1 MKKHKILL
9 VLLIVQ
15 IISLKANAQLGGKEL
30 KGVIID
36 QKTDAPVAFV
46 NIGIINKNFGRV
58 SNLQGEFTLNIPE
71 KYLNDTLTFSRVGY
85 QTLSFNISQLLKE
98 ENHKIQLVEKEISLK
113 EVIVKAKRSRE
124 RKIGNKSHNPLLW
137 GSIQNKTNYDIIEFC
152 QLIRLKG
159 ITSNILSAHL
169 YLNGVYGIDS
179 CFVRVN
185 FYECQDNEP
194 GKRILTG
201 QILKKLVLSKGWID
215 IDLED
220 QKISLKDDFFIGYE
234 FLPNNDKKEYSVYY
248 GGKLGGKNGFSR
260 SNSQGKWNKLNGAG
274 VSTYVKLQQ

>member
-1 MKKHKILL
+1 MHKILL
-9 VLLIVQ
+9 ILLIVQ
-15 IISLKANAQLGGKEL
+15 IICLKANAQLGVKEL
-30 KGVIID
+30 KGIIID

-46 NIGIINKNFGRV
+46 NIGIINKNFGTV
-58 SNLQGEFTLNIPE
+58 SNLQGEFILNIPE

-85 QTLSFNISQLLKE
+85 QTLSLNISQLLKE

-234 FLPNNDKKEYSVYY
+234 FLPDKDQKEFSVYY

-260 SNSQGKWNKLNGAG
+260 SNSQGKWDKLNGAG

>member
-1 MKKHKILL
+1 MHKILL
-9 VLLIVQ
+9 ILLIVQ
-15 IISLKANAQLGGKEL
+15 IICLKANAQLGVKEL

-46 NIGIINKNFGRV
+46 NIGIINKNFGTV

-137 GSIQNKTNYDIIEFC
+137 GSIQNKTNHDIIEFC

-169 YLNGVYGIDS
+169 YLNGVYGVDS

-234 FLPNNDKKEYSVYY
+234 FLPDKNQKEFSVYY

-260 SNSQGKWNKLNGAG
+260 SNSQGKWDKLNGAG